1 MSRSADGSLK
11 LPPPSL
17 QVRMPAPLPREPG
30 AALISEVLDGTTAAE
45 GAGGRDAG
53 RGGGGGGGG
62 GSGGGYEYA
71 LLVPTGLEA
80 VASRALPPGPYT
92 LTLPHVSG
100 AAAPQGSGSG
110 GGGGGGSS
118 AAGGVS
124 PMLARSEHP
133 LPADVLAS
141 PCLSAAL
148 ALIAHDEHVPDAA
161 LRSAGAL
168 SAWLLGGGSA
178 GAAEDAGEGGRA
190 SQDRTD
196 RVEGALSTL
205 GAHRGAGAAAPR
217 TFRVATLRGGEH
229 AAFGSRDIDR
239 ALGRMVGERRP
250 QWSAHLGAPDVLFLC
265 LLAGRR
271 ATLGVLLP
279 PFAPRRSDV
288 LPHEPRVW
296 FEAGRERPHTR
307 PSRAALLV
315 RLAHLAPYERLI
327 DPCGGVGVLALE
339 GRVVHGASRVRLD
352 GRRRR
357 RVRSRGTQRAARAA
371 RAADSDAPLALSPGS
386 TVCVVAG
393 DALRC
398 PFANGSFDVAVAD
411 LPFGMRHA
419 KLDVGALMRE
429 LARVLTPRGGRALLF
444 GSAGGGGG
452 SADAV
457 IKVAKVHQPNVWD
470 VVERTRCSAAGVACE
485 AVLLKLGEGGGATS
499 TSTSTDLQF

>member
-1 MSRSADGSLK
+1 
-11 LPPPSL
+11 
-17 QVRMPAPLPREPG
+17 
-30 AALISEVLDGTTAAE
+30 
-45 GAGGRDAG
+45 
-53 RGGGGGGGG
+53 
-62 GSGGGYEYA
+62 
-71 LLVPTGLEA
+71 
-80 VASRALPPGPYT
+80 
-92 LTLPHVSG
+92 
-100 AAAPQGSGSG
+100 
-110 GGGGGGSS
+110 
-118 AAGGVS
+118 
-124 PMLARSEHP
+124 MLARSEHP

-161 LRSAGAL
+161 LRSAGA
-168 SAWLLGGGSA
+168 SPAWLLGGGSA
-178 GAAEDAGEGGRA
+178 GAAEDAWGGGARRRTARTAWRAPQARWAPTAAPARPHLGRFVSRAARRRARRLWEPRHRPCVGAHGGRA
-190 SQDRTD
+190 PRNGPPTSARRT
-196 RVEGALSTL
+196 S
-205 GAHRGAGAAAPR
+205 P
-217 TFRVATLRGGEH
+217 
-229 AAFGSRDIDR
+229 S
-239 ALGRMVGERRP
+239 
-250 QWSAHLGAPDVLFLC
+250 SASSPGGAPHS
-265 LLAGRR
+265 AS
-271 ATLGVLLP
+271 P
-279 PFAPRRSDV
+279 PSFAPRRSDV

-339 GRVVHGASRVRLD
+339 AARRARRISRASRWTSTPPRAKP
-352 GRRRR
+352 RHAT
-357 RVRSRGTQRAARAA
+357 RGARP
-371 RAADSDAPLALSPGS
+371 RAADSDAPPRLSPGS

-429 LARVLTPRGGRALLF
+429 LARVLKPRGGRALLF

-485 AVLLKLGEGGGATS
+485 AVLLKLREGGGATS